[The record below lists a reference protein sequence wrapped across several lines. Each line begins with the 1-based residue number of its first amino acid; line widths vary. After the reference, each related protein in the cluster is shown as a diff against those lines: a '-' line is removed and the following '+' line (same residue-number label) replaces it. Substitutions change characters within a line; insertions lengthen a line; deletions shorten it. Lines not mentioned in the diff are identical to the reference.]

1 MGYKNL
7 LMPTGA
13 YLNLVL
19 ENRSLLCRCFIKIM
33 MKAQQISLELFKGPS
48 QRTHTYMKGK

>member
-33 MKAQQISLELFKGPS
+33 MKAQQILLELFKGPS